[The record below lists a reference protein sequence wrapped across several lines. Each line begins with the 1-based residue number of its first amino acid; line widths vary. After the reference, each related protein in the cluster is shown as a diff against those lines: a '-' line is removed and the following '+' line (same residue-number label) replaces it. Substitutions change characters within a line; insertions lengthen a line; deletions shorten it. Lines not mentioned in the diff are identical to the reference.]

1 MRISDWS
8 SDVCSSDLI
17 SVFTRLQGP
26 FAAAAYAPQQR
37 PDLGSL
43 ARDHFG
49 SLTPITRFESEM
61 GVLRA
66 VSSGK
71 CNIGVLPLPEA
82 DHGTPWWP
90 RLARSGKA
98 TPKVIARLPFAALDG
113 GRGDSPQAVVVSL
126 AEPEESGEDHGYL
139 IVALDEAVSS
149 GALTTLLSD
158 AGFEVCDIQ
167 AWVDS
172 PDRTL
177 HLVEVDGFLAAD
189 DKIGRAHV

>member
-1 MRISDWS
+1 MISCWFRLMCIVLVRCVSFFFFFKQKTAYEMRISDWS
-8 SDVCSSDLI
+8 SDVCSSDL

-98 TPKVIARLPFAALDG
+98 TPKVIARLPFAAD
-113 GRGDSPQAVVVSL
+113 RKSTRPN
-126 AEPEESGEDHGYL
+126 
-139 IVALDEAVSS
+139 SS
-149 GALTTLLSD
+149 HYCASRM
-158 AGFEVCDIQ
+158 
-167 AWVDS
+167 
-172 PDRTL
+172 P
-177 HLVEVDGFLAAD
+177 
-189 DKIGRAHV
+189 